1 MGFFPRDAIRKKKPM
16 KKNDKWSWKN
26 EDAQP
31 ETSHKR
37 KKKNKKKNKEN
48 AGFICFQCVML
59 SYTANINARQRL
71 E

>member
-1 MGFFPRDAIRKKKPM
+1 MTTEVGKMRMLSRRHPIRK
-16 KKNDKWSWKN
+16 
-26 EDAQP
+26 
-31 ETSHKR
+31 R
-37 KKKNKKKNKEN
+37 KNKTKN